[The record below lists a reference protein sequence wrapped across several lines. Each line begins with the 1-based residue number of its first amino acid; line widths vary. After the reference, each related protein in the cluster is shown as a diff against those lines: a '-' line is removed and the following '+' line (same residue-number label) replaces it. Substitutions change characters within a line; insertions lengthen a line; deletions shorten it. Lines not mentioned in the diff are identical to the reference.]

1 MRLLSYRFSN
11 PRYIY
16 GGGDRDRTCDL
27 LLAKQPLSQLS
38 YTPILKHSCSPYLLR
53 DQSKVLLLRT
63 CVQFRMLQYGAQGE
77 TRTRKIWLL
86 RPTRIPIPSPGQCS
100 TSSGG
105 NYSTKRY
112 DAIIPFTR
120 TFHPLPNKD
129 CSRVANGL
137 LVKRLPPLSDELTS
151 LRTGHTIQ
159 ALPRRVLEW
168 LVPL

>member
-86 RPTRIPIPSPGQCS
+86 RPTRIPFHHLGNALHPPAVIIVHPNMTLSYSSFVPS
-100 TSSGG
+100 
-105 NYSTKRY
+105 
-112 DAIIPFTR
+112 TR
-120 TFHPLPNKD
+120 SP
-129 CSRVANGL
+129 RGL
-137 LVKRLPPLSDELTS
+137 LSCCQRPFGKKT
-151 LRTGHTIQ
+151 TT
-159 ALPRRVLEW
+159 LE
-168 LVPL
+168 